1 MRQYLL
7 YGRNNKHTQ
16 LARNQGETV
25 VDEMI
30 VELECVANF
39 IAYNLMKI
47 KMFLYFMADLLPFS
61 VDPMTF

>member
-1 MRQYLL
+1 MRQCFL

-16 LARNQGETV
+16 IAPNQGETV
-25 VDEMI
+25 ADEMI

-47 KMFLYFMADLLPFS
+47 KMFLYFMTDLLPIS
-61 VDPMTF
+61 VDPITF